1 MARSSLVA
9 LAACCVLA
17 GFARDMASA
26 QPTQRV
32 VPPSRAAVQW
42 SYAPIVQKVAPAVVN
57 VYASRTEKLA
67 RNPLF
72 DDPFFQQFF
81 GRDFAGQARERV
93 QKSLGSGVIVDPSGL
108 IVTNQ
113 HVIEGMT
120 QVKIALSDKREFEAD
135 ILLRDPRSD
144 LAVLRLKGT
153 TERFPVLPFGDSD
166 NLQVGDLVLALG
178 DPFGVGQTVTQ
189 GIVSALARTRI
200 DASDY
205 QFFIQTDAS
214 INPGNSGG
222 ALVDLE
228 GRLEGI
234 NTAIYSRSGGSV
246 GIGFAIPVNM
256 VKVVV
261 ESAKSGAK
269 SVRRPWLGAKLQS
282 VTPEIAES
290 LGLARPTGALVA
302 SLTEGGPAA
311 EGGIKRGDV
320 ILSIDGHPVEDPDGF
335 GFRFATHSLGQSAS
349 VMVRRGSADVTLPIK
364 LRTAPET
371 PPREASKIEGANPL
385 SGVTLENLSPAVAE
399 ELSLEPSSGVVIAD
413 VDEGSTAGRAGF
425 QKGDILVEVN
435 GTKITAPRDAQRA
448 LADKA
453 RLWKVVI
460 SRNGQILA
468 TVFQG

>member
-1 MARSSLVA
+1 MIAALIA
-9 LAACCVLA
+9 LAA
-17 GFARDMASA
+17 FATEATAPSA
-26 QPTQRV
+26 QQRV

-42 SYAPIVQKVAPAVVN
+42 SYAPVVQKVAPAVVN
-57 VYASRTEKLA
+57 VYASRTEKLV

-81 GRDFAGQARERV
+81 GRDFSGQGRERV

-108 IVTNQ
+108 VVTNH
-113 HVIEGMT
+113 HVIKGMT
-120 QVKIALSDKREFEAD
+120 QVKVALADKREFEAE

-144 LAVLRLKGT
+144 LAVLRLKGA
-153 TERFPVLPFGDSD
+153 TERFPVLEFGDSD

-189 GIVSALARTRI
+189 GIVSALARTQI

-222 ALVDLE
+222 ALVDLD

-256 VKVVV
+256 VKIVVD
-261 ESAKSGAK
+261 SAKAGAK
-269 SVRRPWLGAKLQS
+269 LVRRPWFGAKLQT
-282 VTPEIAES
+282 VTPEIAEG
-290 LGLARPTGALVA
+290 LGLSRPTGALVA
-302 SLTEGGPAA
+302 SLAEGGPASEA
-311 EGGIKRGDV
+311 GIKRGDV
-320 ILSIDGHPVEDPDGF
+320 ILSIDGQRIDDPDAF
-335 GFRFATHSLGQSAS
+335 GFRFATRGPGQSAS
-349 VMVRRGSADVTLPIK
+349 VIVRRGSTDVTLPVK

-371 PPREASKIEGANPL
+371 PPRDLTKIDGPNPL
-385 SGVTLENLSPAVAE
+385 SGATVENLSPAVNE
-399 ELSLEPSSGVVIAD
+399 ELSLDTLSGVAIAD
-413 VDEGSTAGRAGF
+413 VDENSTAGRAGF
-425 QKGDILVEVN
+425 QKGDIIVEVN
-435 GTKITAPRDAQRA
+435 GTKIASSRDAQRA
-448 LADKA
+448 LAEKA
-453 RLWKVVI
+453 RLWKIVI
-460 SRNGQILA
+460 NRGGQLLA